1 MAKNC
6 QNPRAPAGYG
16 LSGPEPQGTGAFPW
30 GGGSDENDP
39 VNRVSREGGNTAAT
53 RRCSGPTTRLCTAS
67 IRPRQGMDVA
77 TGDPRG
83 AARHGLTARCQHRW
97 DYDEPYDVEVVD
109 YH

>member
-1 MAKNC
+1 MDWAGRNRRV
-6 QNPRAPAGYG
+6 RAHFHGVAAVA
-16 LSGPEPQGTGAFPW
+16 ETTQWTGVERRW
-30 GGGSDENDP
+30 D
-39 VNRVSREGGNTAAT
+39 TAAT